1 MKARI
6 LGALCAG
13 LFSLG
18 LVSTA
23 NAALF
28 PVTSGPLAGLAVY
41 DSVLDITWTQDA
53 DINGLGNWANQTTW
67 AAGLGLGGFSDWRLP
82 NMDVNG
88 DSTVINCSGG
98 GVTGCADNEMG
109 FLYYEEGITCTAP
122 GPFSNI
128 GCLTSPST
136 NNYWSSTELIANNRW
151 NFRFLVGDQFGLNEA
166 SQISAWAV
174 HDGNIGMVPVPAAVW
189 LFGSAL
195 GLLGWLRRRNGAA
208 KIGAIAR

>member
-1 MKARI
+1 
-6 LGALCAG
+6 
-13 LFSLG
+13 
-18 LVSTA
+18 
-23 NAALF
+23 
-28 PVTSGPLAGLAVY
+28 
-41 DSVLDITWTQDA
+41 
-53 DINGLGNWANQTTW
+53 
-67 AAGLGLGGFSDWRLP
+67 
-82 NMDVNG
+82 
-88 DSTVINCSGG
+88 
-98 GVTGCADNEMG
+98 MG